1 MRPRVGRFFGF
12 PPANQSGRRAGSP
25 CAPIRKGSGA
35 GVGGSAEVGHSI
47 GTMQSFS
54 ERRARLL
61 SAIQPGVLVLFSTPT
76 AIRNND
82 VEHEYRQ
89 SSDLFY
95 LCGFDEPE
103 TVLVLSSVAEKEK
116 FVLFVRPRD
125 PERETWD
132 GRRAGV
138 EGAVRDF
145 GADAAYPIAELAQR
159 LPDLLMGATELHY
172 GLGQSREQDDQM
184 LAALAMSRRKGRRG
198 PSYPT
203 RIIDPEV
210 RLHELRLRKTPEE
223 LDIMRRAA
231 QISGE
236 AHVAA
241 MKAAKPGLNECEIDA
256 LFRGIFRK
264 HGCERP
270 AYEPI
275 VGSGPNATILH
286 YHRNNRDMQGGE
298 LLLIDAGCELDY
310 YASDVTRTF
319 PVGGKFSPEQL
330 AIYEI
335 VLAAQDRAIEVAQ
348 AGATLDQVHVAS
360 AEVITRGL
368 IGLGLVEGPFEEAM
382 KEQRYK
388 AYYMHKCSHWL
399 GMDVHDVGAYYE
411 NGKGRPLEPGM
422 VLTVEPGIYVPENA
436 TGPAEKYRGIGV
448 RIEDDVLVTESGNEV
463 LTAHIPRT
471 VDAVERAC
479 QA

>member
-1 MRPRVGRFFGF
+1 ML
-12 PPANQSGRRAGSP
+12 
-25 CAPIRKGSGA
+25 
-35 GVGGSAEVGHSI
+35 
-47 GTMQSFS
+47 SFS

-61 SAIQPGVLVLFSTPT
+61 SSIHPGVLVLFSTPT

-82 VEHEYRQ
+82 VEHEFRQ

-95 LCGFDEPE
+95 LSGFDEE
-103 TVLVLSSVAEKEK
+103 ESVLVLSSVADKEK

-138 EGAVRDF
+138 EGAVKDF
-145 GADAAYPIAELAQR
+145 GADAAYPIAELATR
-159 LPDLLMGATELHY
+159 LPEMLLGASELHY
-172 GLGQSREQDDQM
+172 ALGRHREQDDT
-184 LAALAMSRRKGRRG
+184 LLKAVESARRRGRRG
-198 PSYPT
+198 PTYPT

-210 RLHELRLRKTPEE
+210 KLHEQRLLKMPDE

-231 QISGE
+231 KITGE
-236 AHVAA
+236 AQLAA
-241 MKAAKPGLNECEIDA
+241 MASARPGVNECEIDA
-256 LFRGIFRK
+256 LLRGIFRK

-286 YHRNNRDMQGGE
+286 YRRNNRTMQEGD

-319 PVGGKFSPEQL
+319 PVNGRFSPEQR

-335 VLAAQDRAIEVAQ
+335 VLEAQLRAIDRARV
-348 AGATLDQVHVAS
+348 GATLDEVHAAS
-360 AEVITRGL
+360 AEVICRGL
-368 IGLGLVEGPFEEAM
+368 IALGLVEGPLETALT
-382 KEQRYK
+382 EQRYK
-388 AYYMHKCSHWL
+388 PYYMHKCSHWL
-399 GMDVHDVGAYYE
+399 GMDVHDVGSYYRD
-411 NGKGRPLEPGM
+411 GKGRPLEPGM
-422 VLTVEPGIYVPENA
+422 VLTVEPGIYVSEQA
-436 TGPAEKYRGIGV
+436 TGPAERYRGLGV
-448 RIEDDVLVTESGNEV
+448 RIEDDVLVTASGNEV
-463 LTAHIPRT
+463 LTEHIPRT

-479 QA
+479 QG

>member
-1 MRPRVGRFFGF
+1 M
-12 PPANQSGRRAGSP
+12 GS
-25 CAPIRKGSGA
+25 
-35 GVGGSAEVGHSI
+35 
-47 GTMQSFS
+47 MQPFS

-61 SAIQPGVLVLFSTPT
+61 SMMPSGVLVLFSTPT

-95 LCGFDEPE
+95 LSGFDEPD
-103 TVLVLSSVAEKEK
+103 TVLVLSAVAEKEK

-138 EGAVRDF
+138 DGAVKDF
-145 GADAAYPIAELAQR
+145 GADAAYPIAELATR
-159 LPDLLMGATELHY
+159 LPELLLGATELHY
-172 GLGQSREQDDQM
+172 ALGRHREQDDV
-184 LAALAMSRRKGRRG
+184 LLVAMEGARRRGRRG
-198 PSYPT
+198 ATYPT
-203 RIIDPEV
+203 RFVEAEV
-210 RLHELRLRKTPEE
+210 VLHEQRLFKTADE
-223 LDIMRRAA
+223 LDVMRRAA
-231 QISGE
+231 SISAE

-241 MKAAKPGLNECEIDA
+241 MKMASPGVNECEIDA

-264 HGCERP
+264 NGCERP

-286 YHRNNRDMQGGE
+286 YRRNNRVMNDGE
-298 LLLIDAGCELDY
+298 LLLIDAGCELEY

-319 PVGGKFSPEQL
+319 PVNGRFSPEQRQL
-330 AIYEI
+330 YDI
-335 VLAAQDRAIEVAQ
+335 VLEAQERAIDKAKV
-348 AGATLDQVHVAS
+348 GATLDEVHVAS

-368 IGLGLVEGPFEEAM
+368 IALGMIEGPFEEAL

-388 AYYMHKCSHWL
+388 TYYMHKCSHWL
-399 GMDVHDVGAYYE
+399 GMDVHDVGAYYRG
-411 NGKGRPLEPGM
+411 GKARPLEPGM
-422 VLTVEPGIYVPENA
+422 VLTVEPGIYVSENA
-436 TGPAEKYRGIGV
+436 TGPAERYRGIGI
-448 RIEDDVLVTESGNEV
+448 RIEDDVLVTATGNEV

>member
-1 MRPRVGRFFGF
+1 M
-12 PPANQSGRRAGSP
+12 
-25 CAPIRKGSGA
+25 
-35 GVGGSAEVGHSI
+35 

-61 SAIQPGVLVLFSTPT
+61 SAIHPGVLVLFSTPT

-95 LCGFDEPE
+95 LSGFDEPE

-138 EGAVRDF
+138 EGAMKDF
-145 GADAAYPIAELAQR
+145 GADAAYPIGELAQR
-159 LPDLLMGATELHY
+159 LPELLLGVPELHY
-172 GLGQSREQDDQM
+172 SLGRHREQDDVL
-184 LAALAMSRRKGRRG
+184 LAALEGARRRGRRG
-198 PSYPT
+198 AVYPT
-203 RIIDPEV
+203 RVVDAEV
-210 RLHELRLRKTPEE
+210 KLHELRLFKTPDE
-223 LDIMRRAA
+223 LNIMRRAA
-231 QISGE
+231 AISGE
-236 AHVAA
+236 AHLAA
-241 MKAAKPGLNECEIDA
+241 MKSAKPGMNEWEIDA
-256 LFRGIFRK
+256 LFRGIFRQR
-264 HGCERP
+264 GCERP

-275 VGSGPNATILH
+275 VGSGVNATILH
-286 YHRNNRDMQGGE
+286 YRKNNRVMQDGE

-319 PVGGKFSPEQL
+319 PVNGRFTAEQRAL
-330 AIYEI
+330 YEI
-335 VLAAQDRAIEVAQ
+335 VLAAQERAIEKAKV
-348 AGATLDQVHVAS
+348 GATLDEVHLAS
-360 AEVITRGL
+360 AEEITRGL
-368 IGLGLVEGPFEEAM
+368 IELGLVEGPFEDAM

-388 AYYMHKCSHWL
+388 TFYMHKCSHWL
-399 GMDVHDVGAYYE
+399 GMDVHDVGAYYR
-411 NGKGRPLEPGM
+411 GGQGRPLEPGM
-422 VLTVEPGIYVPENA
+422 VLTVEPGIYVAESA
-436 TGPAEKYRGIGV
+436 TGGAERYRGIGI
-448 RIEDDVLVTESGNEV
+448 RIEDDVLVTDSGNEV

>member
-1 MRPRVGRFFGF
+1 
-12 PPANQSGRRAGSP
+12 
-25 CAPIRKGSGA
+25 
-35 GVGGSAEVGHSI
+35 
-47 GTMQSFS
+47 MQSFS

-61 SAIQPGVLVLFSTPT
+61 SSIQPGVLVLFSTPT

-95 LCGFDEPE
+95 LSGFDEPE
-103 TVLVLSSVAEKEK
+103 TVLVLSSVTEKDK

-132 GRRAGV
+132 GRRAGI
-138 EGAVRDF
+138 EGALKEF
-145 GADAAYPIAELAQR
+145 GADAAYPIAELATR
-159 LPDLLMGATELHY
+159 LPELLLGASELHY
-172 GLGQSREQDDQM
+172 SPGKHREQDDV
-184 LAALAMSRRKGRRG
+184 LFTALEGARRRGRRG
-198 PSYPT
+198 PTYPT
-203 RIIDPEV
+203 HIVDPEV
-210 RLHELRLRKTPEE
+210 RLHEQRLFKTSEE
-223 LDIMRRAA
+223 LEIMRRAA
-231 QISGE
+231 SISGE

-241 MKAAKPGLNECEIDA
+241 MKSAKPGVNECEIDA

-264 HGCERP
+264 RGCERP

-286 YHRNNRDMQGGE
+286 YRRNNRVMEDGE

-319 PVGGKFSPEQL
+319 PVNGRFSPDQR
-330 AIYEI
+330 AIYDVVFE
-335 VLAAQDRAIEVAQ
+335 AQERAIDKAKV
-348 AGATLDQVHVAS
+348 GATLDEVHVAS

-368 IGLGLVEGPFEEAM
+368 IGLGLVEGPFETAM
-382 KEQRYK
+382 AEQRYK

-399 GMDVHDVGAYYE
+399 GMDVHDVGAYYQ
-411 NGKGRPLEPGM
+411 NGKGRQLQPGM
-422 VLTVEPGIYVPENA
+422 VLTVEPGIYVSEHA
-436 TGPAEKYRGIGV
+436 TGPAKRYRGIGV

-463 LTAHIPRT
+463 LTAHIPRA

-479 QA
+479 QS

>member
-1 MRPRVGRFFGF
+1 MAR
-12 PPANQSGRRAGSP
+12 
-25 CAPIRKGSGA
+25 
-35 GVGGSAEVGHSI
+35 
-47 GTMQSFS
+47 MQSFS

-61 SAIQPGVLVLFSTPT
+61 SAIHPGVLVLFSTPT
-76 AIRNND
+76 AVRNND

-95 LCGFDEPE
+95 LTGFDEPD
-103 TVLVLSSVAEKEK
+103 TVLVLSSVAEKDRL
-116 FVLFVRPRD
+116 VLFVRPRD

-138 EGAVRDF
+138 EGAVKDF
-145 GADAAYPIAELAQR
+145 GADAAYPIGELATR
-159 LPDLLMGATELHY
+159 LPELLLGASELHY
-172 GLGQSREQDDQM
+172 ALGRHREQDDV
-184 LAALAMSRRKGRRG
+184 LLTALEGARRRGRRG
-198 PSYPT
+198 AVYPT
-203 RIIDPEV
+203 RIVDPEV
-210 RLHELRLRKTPEE
+210 RLHELRLYKTPDE
-223 LDIMRRAA
+223 LEIMRRAA
-231 QISGE
+231 RISGD

-241 MKAAKPGLNECEIDA
+241 MQSAKPGLNECEIDA

-264 HGCERP
+264 NGCERP

-275 VGSGPNATILH
+275 VGSGVNATILH
-286 YHRNNRDMQGGE
+286 YRKNNRVMQDGE

-319 PVGGKFSPEQL
+319 PVNGRFSPEQR

-335 VLAAQDRAIEVAQ
+335 VLEAQERAIEKAKP
-348 AGATLDQVHVAS
+348 GATLDEVHVAS

-368 IGLGLVEGPFEEAM
+368 VALGLVEGPFEDAM

-388 AYYMHKCSHWL
+388 TFYMHKCSHWL
-399 GMDVHDVGAYYE
+399 GMDVHDVGSYYAG
-411 NGKGRPLEPGM
+411 GKGRPLEPGM
-422 VLTVEPGIYVPENA
+422 VLTVEPGIYVSESA
-436 TGPAEKYRGIGV
+436 TGAAERYRGIGV